1 MSYTALYRKFRPST
15 FEDVKGQDHIVTTLK
30 NQIRADR
37 IGHAYLFCGTRGT
50 GKTTIAKILARS
62 VNCEHPVDGSPCNEC
77 PTCKAILAGV
87 STNVIEIDAASNNGV
102 DNIREIREEVAYRPT
117 QGRYKVYIIDEV
129 HMLSTGAFNA
139 LLKTLEEP
147 PSYVIFI
154 LATTEANKIPVTIL
168 SRCQRYDF
176 RRITIDTIA
185 ARLSELMEKEGV
197 DVEEK
202 AIRYVAKA
210 GDGSMRDALSLLDQ
224 CIAFYLGQKLTYDKV
239 LEVLGTVDT
248 EIFSQML
255 RTILAGDVTGSIR
268 TLETLLNRGKELG
281 QFVTDFTWYL
291 RNLLLVKSADE
302 TEELLDVSTENLKL
316 LKEEST
322 MVDDE
327 TLIHYIRVLSEL
339 SGQLRYAAQKRV
351 LVEVALVKLCK
362 PQMEQNLESVLE
374 RLRILEEKME
384 RGIPMMVTN
393 APGAGN
399 GSAGGSG
406 AAGDGYAAAETPQS
420 APAPV
425 KAAPADLQRISASWK
440 AIVVTLHNKKNNSD
454 SVSFDMD
461 EYGNEWSYFV
471 DPGEYYI
478 TVSNKH
484 KKDYDVVFN
493 EESFSLNGDDDYTC
507 DITVTK
513 KEEASTDEEDENVE
527 DLNHVYHYDKNNKSN
542 RKNKSKKSNS
552 NKEVKQSEENKEDG
566 TSSILPV
573 VLIGGLVALAIGL
586 LLLLIRIK
594 RK

>member
-362 PQMEQNLESVLE
+362 PQMESTKDSLLDRIRALEKQV
-374 RLRILEEKME
+374 EEGNFAAAQPQE
-384 RGIPMMVTN
+384 RGVYVN
-393 APGAGN
+393 GEAPKPQPKPQLPKALKEDVKQVASN
-399 GSAGGSG
+399 FRKIANEASG
-406 AAGDGYAAAETPQS
+406 MLRGYLKQARLSVDDQDRLLIVLPDE
-420 APAPV
+420 
-425 KAAPADLQRISASWK
+425 ISAS
-440 AIVVTLHNKKNNSD
+440 VVGSEEHKQELKDLIEKKIGKTVEIDVRQVENGRHFED
-454 SVSFDMD
+454 S
-461 EYGNEWSYFV
+461 FV
-471 DPGEYYI
+471 DIEKVINMEI
-478 TVSNKH
+478 T
-484 KKDYDVVFN
+484 
-493 EESFSLNGDDDYTC
+493 
-507 DITVTK
+507 I
-513 KEEASTDEEDENVE
+513 EDE
-527 DLNHVYHYDKNNKSN
+527 
-542 RKNKSKKSNS
+542 
-552 NKEVKQSEENKEDG
+552 
-566 TSSILPV
+566 
-573 VLIGGLVALAIGL
+573 
-586 LLLLIRIK
+586 
-594 RK
+594 